1 VKPPAPAALHR
12 RSLLLALAVAALG
25 GCAAPAPPSHFDSQA
40 SYNRTFDAAAGA
52 MADQKMT
59 FGVIDRRH
67 GQAVATLNGDTI
79 TATLQEQLDGTV
91 RVTFSAQ
98 GPAPGDPELLKRV
111 IASYNTRMSK
121 LGLLGGFKDSGGAEY
136 KGPVPCPSGP
146 AFCP

>member
-1 VKPPAPAALHR
+1 MQPTPALLHR
-12 RSLLLALAVAALG
+12 RSLLLTLALAALS
-25 GCAAPAPPSHFDSQA
+25 GCAAPPQPNHFDSHA
-40 SYNRTFDAAAGA
+40 SYNRTFDVATAA
-52 MADQKMT
+52 MADQRMI

-67 GQAVATLNGDTI
+67 GQAVATLKGDTI

-98 GPAPGDPELLKRV
+98 GPAHGDPELLKRV
-111 IASYNTRMSK
+111 IASYNTRMEK

-136 KGPVPCPSGP
+136 KGPIPCASGP